1 MGLCGGLGWWFGG
14 SGILWFFGFLGLWE
28 IVFFFFFHRLLS
40 KKGVSGYWTYIVLA
54 QAYPLAPLWELTGLP
69 PVLCQRGSAGVGR
82 TKRPCTKTPA
92 GPIRHWD
99 FVTLLGRM
107 WYWSKRNVEL
117 NAAKWVL
124 GLFLTPLRA
133 KRRSVEV
140 GRTKHPCTETPADRT
155 DK

>member
-1 MGLCGGLGWWFGG
+1 MWWFGLMVWG
-14 SGILWFFGFLGLWE
+14 VWDIVIFWFPGALGNC
-28 IVFFFFFHRLLS
+28 VFFFHRLLS

-54 QAYPLAPLWELTGLP
+54 QAYPLAPLWELTELP